1 MISFRFH
8 IVSIT
13 AVFLAIAIG
22 VVVGTTY
29 VDRAVVD
36 SLEHRVDRVS
46 DNLDQR
52 KAENDA
58 LGKQLSQQRAYVE
71 TSASYAVAG
80 RLEAVP
86 VLLVAARG
94 VDDDIANQTLS
105 LLRTAGA
112 DVAGITWLEERWGLD
127 GDDDRSALATAG
139 AIPEQGSDASLRNA
153 GLSAMV
159 AAFGT
164 PAEGTPPAADAAV
177 VNGLVDGGFL
187 SLDGQADGTPLLADL
202 AGRAPRVL
210 LLTTSD
216 VSSGLAPVVAQLAGR
231 SAAAGLPTVAAEAFV
246 EHNDGPE
253 RGEAITKSLA
263 ESTRDH
269 VGLVDDAELP
279 EGRVAAVLALGEV
292 AAGRIDHF
300 GYGSGADGALPAWTA
315 P

>member
-36 SLEHRVDRVS
+36 SLENRVDRVS
-46 DNLDQR
+46 SNLDQR

-94 VDDDIANQTLS
+94 VDGDVANQTLA

-112 DVAGITWLEERWGLD
+112 DVAGVAWLEDRWGLS
-127 GDDDRSALATAG
+127 GDDDRAALATAG
-139 AIPEQGSDASLRNA
+139 AIADQGSDTALRNA

-164 PAEGTPPAADAAV
+164 PPEGAAPGAGAAV
-177 VNGLVDGGFL
+177 VDGLVDGGFL
-187 SLDGQADGTPLLADL
+187 SLDGHADGAPPLAAL

-210 LLTTSD
+210 VLTTSD
-216 VSSGLAPVVAQLAGR
+216 VSSDLAPVVAQLAGR
-231 SAAAGLPTVAAEAFV
+231 SAGAGLPTVAAESFV
-246 EHNDGPE
+246 DHADGPE
-253 RGEAITKSLA
+253 RGEAISKSLDDSA
-263 ESTRDH
+263 RDH
-269 VGLVDDAELP
+269 VALVDDADLP
-279 EGRVAAVLALGEV
+279 EGRVAAVLGLVEV
-292 AAGRIDHF
+292 AAGRVDHF
-300 GYGSGADGALPAWTA
+300 GYGSGAHGALPAWTA

>member
-8 IVSIT
+8 LVSIT

-46 DNLDQR
+46 SNLDQR

-71 TSASYAVAG
+71 ASASYAVAG

-94 VDDDIANQTLS
+94 VDDDVANQTLA

-112 DVAGITWLEERWGLD
+112 EVAGVAWLEERWGLD
-127 GDDDRSALATAG
+127 GDDDRAALATAG
-139 AIPEQGSDASLRNA
+139 AIPEQGSNTSMRNA
-153 GLSAMV
+153 GLNALVS
-159 AAFGT
+159 AFGT
-164 PAEGTPPAADAAV
+164 PAEGTDPQAGTAV
-177 VNGLVDGGFL
+177 VDGLVDGGFL
-187 SLDGQADGTPLLADL
+187 SLDGQADGTPPLAAL

-210 LLTTSD
+210 VLTTSD
-216 VSSGLAPVVAQLAGR
+216 VSSTLAPVVAQLATR
-231 SAAAGLPTVAAEAFV
+231 AAAAGLPTVAAESYADRS
-246 EHNDGPE
+246 DGPE
-253 RGEAITKSLA
+253 RGEAISRSLD
-263 ESTRDH
+263 ESAREH

-279 EGRVAAVLALGEV
+279 EGRVAAVLALVEV